1 MFAFARL
8 LLRFAFLFYGIYLL
22 LFILF
27 FYFTNV
33 AVFTK
38 IYDIQPSISLPNL
51 NFFCLFVRLDKY
63 THTTQEE
70 EADKHWF
77 VVGVAVFGIPC
88 DKNFELRK
96 FLHSKCDGI
105 KCENKRE
112 KLENKRCATRK
123 LHGKTTTVCINVFIW
138 ARWVDPLLNK
148 RKSYIFFWCFF
159 FLSPYFSRIHEKW
172 GPIRI
177 HVFCESTKWKRA
189 RNELK
194 QSLTGC

>member
-1 MFAFARL
+1 MFTFARL

-22 LFILF
+22 LFILLIF
-27 FYFTNV
+27 FLFYQCCCFYQNIRHPTQHLV
-33 AVFTK
+33 TES
-38 IYDIQPSISLPNL
+38 Q
-51 NFFCLFVRLDKY
+51 FFLFVCLDKY

-123 LHGKTTTVCINVFIW
+123 LHGKTTTVCINVFI
-138 ARWVDPLLNK
+138 
-148 RKSYIFFWCFF
+148 
-159 FLSPYFSRIHEKW
+159 
-172 GPIRI
+172 
-177 HVFCESTKWKRA
+177 
-189 RNELK
+189 
-194 QSLTGC
+194 